1 MVILRASLP
10 PGAVVGRL
18 TLEPD
23 LEVVFIADF
32 SVRGVLNAVRGVDRG
47 MAGLGVYVVRAA
59 FVAAVREG
67 VVGSKSSPS
76 SVSSSSPKEI
86 CLLFA
91 EDELDPCFNRS
102 GLIFCE
108 LKPAEALVAAVSA
121 RPVDIHLCSFLGL
134 SMRPCRLDP
143 T

>member
-32 SVRGVLNAVRGVDRG
+32 SVRGVDRG
-47 MAGLGVYVVRAA
+47 MAGLGVCVVRAA

-76 SVSSSSPKEI
+76 SVSSSLPKEI
-86 CLLFA
+86 CLLFV